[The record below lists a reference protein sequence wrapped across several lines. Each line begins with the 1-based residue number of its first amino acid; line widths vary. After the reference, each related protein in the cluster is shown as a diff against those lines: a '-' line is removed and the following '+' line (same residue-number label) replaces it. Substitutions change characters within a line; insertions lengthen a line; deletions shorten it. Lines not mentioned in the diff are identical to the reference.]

1 MGRMKTTIPL
11 LLVLVV
17 WGGLAG
23 GISLYIDYLW
33 FDSVDYL
40 EVFQTILWSKFVFW
54 LLGFLL
60 SFLVLGSNLWL
71 ATRHSLGLYWM
82 SEELMTLARKGITY
96 LFWIAVLVLSG
107 FVGVA
112 VQGRW
117 MTFLQYQHQIST
129 GFKEPIFEQDI
140 SFYFFSLPVLSF
152 LVHLALALVVLGLL
166 VSAVSYVTHGHL
178 AYLERLQLT
187 YAARAHLTLLVV
199 AGFGLLAYRF
209 WLKCYELLYSTD
221 GVTFGAGYAD
231 FHARLPCYL
240 VLVGVCIVAA
250 LAFGLSLFGSTLRM
264 AAFSGIGFGIAYLGL
279 NVYPIIIQTFVVEP
293 NELQRET
300 PFINHNIDLT
310 RRAYNLNKIEV
321 HDFSGTGE
329 LTPQDLANNETTI
342 RNIRLWDAKP
352 VKDAYGQLQSIR
364 PYYEFEGVDLDRYV
378 INGEY
383 RQLML
388 SVREFDFS
396 KISEQAQTFINQYFT
411 YTHGYGLCMSPVNE
425 VTPEGLP
432 EFFIK
437 DIPPQTTVDLAV
449 TRPEIYFGERT
460 DHPVFIKTKMEEFD
474 YPIGDQNAMTRYE
487 ADRGV
492 LIGSFLRKLLFAWE
506 LGSLRN
512 ILFTENLTEDSRVLM
527 YRDIQE
533 RVQNIAPF
541 LEYDSDPYIVL
552 HEGRL
557 VWIQDAYTLT
567 DRYPY
572 SEPFRNRFNYIRN
585 SVKIVIDAYL
595 GDMSFYISDTED
607 PLIRVYAAIF
617 PTLFKPLDQMPEG
630 LRSHIR
636 YPEGLFNVQ
645 RELFRTYHMVDPT
658 VFYNK
663 EDLWDLPNE
672 IYRGNEQPMESY
684 YVIMSLPGSQ
694 QEEFILMVPYTP
706 RNKNNMISWLAARS
720 DGEHYGTLV
729 LYQFPKQE
737 LRYGPMQIEAR
748 IDQDPTI
755 SQLITLWSQ
764 KGSQVVRGNLL
775 VIPIEDSLLYVEPL
789 YLQAEKSEIPE
800 LTRVITVYQN
810 RVSLGET
817 LDEALRAALMSPQ
830 KGVEAEPSYAAESR
844 PIDAEPTPTA
854 SHTGDL
860 VTRARQHYQRSQQFL
875 KQGNWSAYGE
885 EQRKLGETLDR
896 LKQQNGGPGGTTP

>member
-11 LLVLVV
+11 LLILLVG
-17 WGGLAG
+17 GGLSG
-23 GISLYIDYLW
+23 GISLYIDFLW
-33 FDSVDYL
+33 FDSVGYL
-40 EVFQTILWSKFVFW
+40 DVFRTVLWSKSAFW
-54 LLGFLL
+54 LGGFAISL
-60 SFLVLGSNLWL
+60 LVLGSNLWL
-71 ATRHSLGLYWM
+71 ATRRSLGLYWM
-82 SEELMTLARKGITY
+82 SEELMELARKGVTY
-96 LFWIAVLVLSG
+96 LFWIAVLVLSV

-112 VQGRW
+112 VQQRW
-117 MTFLQYQHQIST
+117 MTFLQYEHQIPT
-129 GFKEPIFEQDI
+129 GLKEPIFNQDI
-140 SFYFFSLPVLSF
+140 SFYLFSLPVLSF
-152 LVHLALALVVLGLL
+152 LVHLGLALVVLSLL
-166 VSAVSYVTHGHL
+166 VSAVSYLTHGHL
-178 AYLERLQLT
+178 AYLKRLQLT
-187 YAARAHLTLLVV
+187 YAARAHLTLLLV

-209 WLKCYELLYSTD
+209 WLKCYELLYTTD

-231 FHARLPCYL
+231 INARLPCYL
-240 VLVGVCIVAA
+240 ILVGVCVLTA
-250 LAFGLSLFGSTLRM
+250 LAFGLSLFGRTLRM
-264 AAFSGIGFGIAYLGL
+264 AALSGIGFGIAYLGL
-279 NVYPIIIQTFVVEP
+279 NVYPMIIQTLVVEP

-300 PFINHNIDLT
+300 PFIKHNIQLT
-310 RRAYNLNKIEV
+310 RRAYNLDKIEV
-321 HDFSGTGE
+321 RDFPGTGQ
-329 LTPQDLANNETTI
+329 LTQEDLANNETTI

-364 PYYEFEGVDLDRYV
+364 PYYDFEGVDLDRYV

-383 RQLML
+383 RQVVA
-388 SVREFDFS
+388 SVRELDFS
-396 KISEQAQTFINQYFT
+396 KISEQAQTFVNQYFT
-411 YTHGYGLCMSPVNE
+411 YTHGYGLCLSPVNE

-432 EFFIK
+432 EFFVK
-437 DIPPQTTVDLAV
+437 DIPPQSSVDLSV

-460 DHPVFIKTKMEEFD
+460 DHPVFVKTEMEEFD
-474 YPIGDQNAMTRYE
+474 YPIGNQNAMTRYE

-492 LIGSFLRKLLFAWE
+492 PIGSFLRRLLFAWQ
-506 LGSLRN
+506 LGDFRN
-512 ILFTENLTEDSRVLM
+512 ILFTDILTQESRVLL

-541 LEYDSDPYIVL
+541 LQYDGDPYIVL

-557 VWIQDAYTLT
+557 FWIQDAYTLT

-572 SEPFRNRFNYIRN
+572 SEPFRGGFNYIRN
-585 SVKIVIDAYL
+585 SVKVVIDAYL
-595 GDMSFYISDTED
+595 GDMKFYISDTED
-607 PLIRVYAAIF
+607 PLIQVYEAIF
-617 PTLFKPLDQMPEG
+617 PSLFKPLEQMPEG
-630 LRSHIR
+630 LRSHVR

-663 EDLWDLPNE
+663 EDLWEIPNE

-755 SQLITLWSQ
+755 SQLITLWGQ
-764 KGSQVVRGNLL
+764 KGSQVIRGNLL

-789 YLQAEKSEIPE
+789 YLQAEKSQIPE

-810 RVSLGET
+810 RVALGET
-817 LDEALRAALMSPQ
+817 LDEALQSALMAGREEGRAQ
-830 KGVEAEPSYAAESR
+830 ASYAAESLPIEVQLAPTSTR
-844 PIDAEPTPTA
+844 PDDPVSRAAE
-854 SHTGDL
+854 
-860 VTRARQHYQRSQQFL
+860 HYRRSQQFL
-875 KQGNWSAYGE
+875 RQGNWSAYGD
-885 EQRKLGETLDR
+885 EQRKLGKALDQ
-896 LKQQNGGPGGTTP
+896 LKRQIQSGN

>member
-33 FDSVDYL
+33 FDSVGYL
-40 EVFQTILWSKFVFW
+40 GIFQTILWSKFVFW

-117 MTFLQYQHQIST
+117 MSFLQYQHQIST

-152 LVHLALALVVLGLL
+152 LVHLALALVVLSLL

-187 YAARAHLTLLVV
+187 SSARAHLTLLVV

-209 WLKCYELLYSTD
+209 WLKCYELLYATD

-240 VLVGVCIVAA
+240 VLVGVCILTA

-279 NVYPIIIQTFVVEP
+279 NVYPIVIQTFVVEP

-321 HDFSGTGE
+321 HDFPGIGE
-329 LTPQDLANNETTI
+329 LTPEDLANNETTI

-383 RQLML
+383 RQLMA

-411 YTHGYGLCMSPVNE
+411 YTHGYGLCLSPVNE

-437 DIPPQTTVDLAV
+437 DIPPQASVDLAV
-449 TRPEIYFGERT
+449 TRPEIYFGELT
-460 DHPVFIKTKMEEFD
+460 NHPVFVKTRMEEFD

-487 ADRGV
+487 PDRGV
-492 LIGSFLRKLLFAWE
+492 RIGSFLRKLLFAWE

-527 YRDIQE
+527 YRNIQE

-572 SEPFRNRFNYIRN
+572 SEPFRNHFNYIRN
-585 SVKIVIDAYL
+585 SVKIVVDAYL
-595 GDMSFYISDTED
+595 GDMSFYISDAED

-617 PTLFKPLDQMPEG
+617 PTLFKSLDQMPEG

-684 YVIMSLPGSQ
+684 YIIMSLPGSQ

-748 IDQDPTI
+748 IDQDPNI

-764 KGSQVVRGNLL
+764 KGSQVIRGNLL

-810 RVSLGET
+810 RVALGET
-817 LDEALRAALMSPQ
+817 LDEALRSALSAPRERE
-830 KGVEAEPSYAAESR
+830 G
-844 PIDAEPTPTA
+844 AEPTYAVETRSPDAGQAPTA
-854 SHTGDL
+854 SRSDDL

-875 KQGNWSAYGE
+875 RQGNWSAYGE
-885 EQRKLGETLDR
+885 EQRKLGQTLER
-896 LKQQNGGPGGTTP
+896 LKQQDNRPDESAP

>member
-1 MGRMKTTIPL
+1 MARMKTTIPL

-33 FDSVDYL
+33 FDSVNYL
-40 EVFQTILWSKFVFW
+40 GVFQTILWSKFIF
-54 LLGFLL
+54 LLMGFLL

-71 ATRHSLGLYWM
+71 ATRRSLRLYWM
-82 SEELMTLARKGITY
+82 SEELMTFARKGITY
-96 LFWIAVLVLSG
+96 IFWIAVLVLSG
-107 FVGVA
+107 FVGMA
-112 VQGRW
+112 VQLRW
-117 MTFLQYQHQIST
+117 LTFLQYQHQVSV

-140 SFYFFSLPVLSF
+140 SFYLFSLPVLSF
-152 LVHLALALVVLGLL
+152 LVHLGLALVVLSLL

-178 AYLERLQLT
+178 AYLERLKLS
-187 YAARAHLTLLVV
+187 YAARAHLTLLVG

-231 FHARLPCYL
+231 IHARLPCYL
-240 VLVGVCIVAA
+240 VLVGVCIVTA
-250 LAFGLSLFGSTLRM
+250 LAFGLSLFGKTLRM
-264 AAFSGIGFGIAYLGL
+264 AAFSGIGFGVAYLGL

-300 PFINHNIDLT
+300 PFINHNVDLT
-310 RRAYNLNKIEV
+310 RRAYNLDKIEV
-321 HDFSGTGE
+321 HDFPGVGE
-329 LTPQDLANNETTI
+329 LTPQDLINNATTI

-378 INGEY
+378 VNGEY
-383 RQLML
+383 RQLMA

-411 YTHGYGLCMSPVNE
+411 YTHGYGLCLSPVNE

-437 DIPPQTTVDLAV
+437 DIPPQATIDLAV
-449 TRPEIYFGERT
+449 TQPEIYFGELT
-460 DHPVFIKTKMEEFD
+460 DHPVFVKTKMEEFD

-487 ADRGV
+487 PDRGV
-492 LIGSFLRKLLFAWE
+492 PIGSFFRKLMFAWE
-506 LGSLRN
+506 LGSLLN

-527 YRDIQE
+527 YRNIQE
-533 RVQNIAPF
+533 RVQIIAPF
-541 LEYDSDPYIVL
+541 LQYDSDPYIVL

-557 VWIQDAYTLT
+557 FWIQDAYTLT

-572 SEPFRNRFNYIRN
+572 SEPFQNSFNYIRN
-585 SVKIVIDAYL
+585 SVKIVVDAYL
-595 GDMSFYISDTED
+595 GDMSFYLTDTED
-607 PLIRVYAAIF
+607 PLIRVFAEIF
-617 PTLFKPLDQMPEG
+617 PTLFKPLGQMPEG
-630 LRSHIR
+630 LRAHIR

-645 RELFRTYHMVDPT
+645 RELYRTYHMVDPT

-663 EDLWDLPNE
+663 EDLWDIPNE

-684 YVIMSLPGSQ
+684 YIIMSLPGSQ

-748 IDQDPTI
+748 IDQDPNI

-764 KGSQVVRGNLL
+764 KGSQVIRGNLL

-810 RVSLGET
+810 RVAVGET
-817 LDEALRAALMSPQ
+817 LDEALQSALMVPPRR
-830 KGVEAEPSYAAESR
+830 KVAEPFYAAETR
-844 PIDAEPTPTA
+844 PADPESAQVV
-854 SHTGDL
+854 SGSDDL
-860 VTRARQHYQRSQQFL
+860 ATRARQHYQRSQQFL
-875 KQGNWSAYGE
+875 RQGNWAAYGE
-885 EQRKLGETLDR
+885 EQRKLGETLNR
-896 LKQQNGGPGGTTP
+896 LKQQNSAPDGTTP

>member
-23 GISLYIDYLW
+23 GISLYVDYLW
-33 FDSVDYL
+33 FNSVGYL
-40 EVFQTILWSKFVFW
+40 DVFETTLWSKFAFW
-54 LLGFLL
+54 LIGFAI
-60 SFLVLGSNLWL
+60 SFVVLGSNLWL
-71 ATRHSLGLYWM
+71 ATRRSLGLYWM

-117 MTFLQYQHQIST
+117 MTFLQYQHQVPM
-129 GFKEPIFEQDI
+129 GVNEPIFEQDI

-152 LVHLALALVVLGLL
+152 LVHFALALVVLSLL
-166 VSAVSYVTHGHL
+166 VSAVNYVTHGHL
-178 AYLERLQLT
+178 AYLERLQLS

-199 AGFGLLAYRF
+199 VGFGLLSYRF
-209 WLKCYELLYSTD
+209 WLKCYEILYATD

-231 FHARLPCYL
+231 IHARLPCYM
-240 VLVGVCIVAA
+240 VLVGVCIVTA

-279 NVYPIIIQTFVVEP
+279 NVYPIVIQTFVVEP

-300 PFINHNIDLT
+300 PFINHNINLT
-310 RRAYNLNKIEV
+310 RRAYNLDKIEV
-321 HDFSGTGE
+321 HDFPGAGE
-329 LTPQDLANNETTI
+329 LTPEDLVNNETTI

-364 PYYEFEGVDLDRYV
+364 PYYEFEDVDLDRYV
-378 INGEY
+378 IDGEY
-383 RQLML
+383 RQVMV
-388 SVREFDFS
+388 SVRELDFS

-411 YTHGYGLCMSPVNE
+411 YTHGFGLCMSPVNE

-432 EFFIK
+432 EFFIQ
-437 DIPPQTTVDLAV
+437 DIPPKVSVDLSV

-460 DHPVFIKTKMEEFD
+460 DHPVFVKTKMEEFD
-474 YPIGDQNAMTRYE
+474 YPLGDQNAMTRYE

-492 LIGSFLRKLLFAWE
+492 PIGSFLRRLLFAWE

-527 YRDIQE
+527 YRNIQE
-533 RVQNIAPF
+533 RVRNIAPF

-557 VWIQDAYTLT
+557 FWIQDAYTLT

-572 SEPFRNRFNYIRN
+572 SEPYRNSFNYIRN
-585 SVKIVIDAYL
+585 SAKIVVDAYL
-595 GDMSFYISDTED
+595 GDMSFYISDTQD

-617 PTLFKPLDQMPEG
+617 PTLFKSLDQMPEG
-630 LRSHIR
+630 LRAHVR

-645 RELFRTYHMVDPT
+645 RELFSTYHMFDPT

-663 EDLWDLPNE
+663 EDLWEIPNE
-672 IYRGNEQPMESY
+672 IYRGNEQPIESY
-684 YVIMSLPGSQ
+684 YIIMSLPGSS

-748 IDQDPTI
+748 IDQDPNI

-764 KGSQVVRGNLL
+764 KGSQVIRGNLL

-789 YLQAEKSEIPE
+789 YLQAEKSKIPE

-817 LDEALRAALMSPQ
+817 LDEALRAALMAPPAR
-830 KGVEAEPSYAAESR
+830 GGADPSYAVETRSFDTQQAPATSR
-844 PIDAEPTPTA
+844 SD
-854 SHTGDL
+854 DL
-860 VTRARQHYQRSQQFL
+860 GVRALQHYQHSQQHL
-875 KQGNWSAYGE
+875 RQGNWAAYGE

-896 LKQQNGGPGGTTP
+896 LKQQNSNPDGTGP

>member
-1 MGRMKTTIPL
+1 MGRMRTTIPL
-11 LLVLVV
+11 LLVVVV

-23 GISLYIDYLW
+23 GITLYIDYLW
-33 FDSVDYL
+33 FDSVGYL
-40 EVFQTILWSKFVFW
+40 GIFQTILWSKFVFW
-54 LLGFLL
+54 LMGFLL
-60 SFLVLGSNLWL
+60 SLLVLGSNLWL

-117 MTFLQYQHQIST
+117 MTFLQYQHQTSA
-129 GFKEPIFEQDI
+129 GFKEPIFGQDI

-152 LVHLALALVVLGLL
+152 LVHLALALVVLSLL

-187 YAARAHLTLLVV
+187 SAARSHLTLLVV

-209 WLKCYELLYSTD
+209 WLKTYELLYATD
-221 GVTFGAGYAD
+221 GVTFGVGYAD

-240 VLVGVCIVAA
+240 VLVGVCILTA

-279 NVYPIIIQTFVVEP
+279 NVYPIVIQTFVVEP

-321 HDFSGTGE
+321 HDFPGIGE
-329 LTPQDLANNETTI
+329 LTPEDLANNETTI

-383 RQLML
+383 RQLMA

-411 YTHGYGLCMSPVNE
+411 YTHGYGLCLSPVNE

-437 DIPPQTTVDLAV
+437 DIPPQASVDLTV
-449 TRPEIYFGERT
+449 TRPEIYFGELT

-492 LIGSFLRKLLFAWE
+492 PIGSFLRKLLFAWE

-512 ILFTENLTEDSRVLM
+512 ILFTENLTDDSRVLM
-527 YRDIQE
+527 YRNIQE
-533 RVQNIAPF
+533 RVQTIAPF
-541 LEYDSDPYIVL
+541 LQYDSDPYIVL

-557 VWIQDAYTLT
+557 FWIQDAYTLT

-572 SEPFRNRFNYIRN
+572 SEPFQNSFNYIRN
-585 SVKIVIDAYL
+585 SVKIVVDAYL

-617 PTLFKPLDQMPEG
+617 PSLFKSLDQMPEG
-630 LRSHIR
+630 IRSHIR

-694 QEEFILMVPYTP
+694 QEEFILMVPFTP

-748 IDQDPTI
+748 IDQDPNI

-764 KGSQVVRGNLL
+764 KGSQVIRGNLL

-800 LTRVITVYQN
+800 LTRVIVVYQN

-817 LDEALRAALMSPQ
+817 LDEALRSALRAPQ
-830 KGVEAEPSYAAESR
+830 EGARAEPLYAPQTRS
-844 PIDAEPTPTA
+844 PDAGQAPTA
-854 SHTGDL
+854 PRSDDL

-875 KQGNWSAYGE
+875 RQGNWSAYGE
-885 EQRKLGETLDR
+885 EQRKLGETLER
-896 LKQQNGGPGGTTP
+896 LKQRDSRPAESGP